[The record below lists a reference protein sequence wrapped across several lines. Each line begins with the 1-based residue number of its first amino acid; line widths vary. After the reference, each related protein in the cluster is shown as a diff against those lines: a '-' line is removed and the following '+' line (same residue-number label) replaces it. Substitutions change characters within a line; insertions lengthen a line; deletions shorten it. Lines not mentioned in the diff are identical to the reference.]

1 MTQDNKLLPTE
12 KNIEDYELLNEMLSS
27 LAHELRE
34 LSKKKQEGVLNLTK
48 VKMVNRVLKP
58 LKEEILKNEPSQ
70 NFLDLLNEED
80 IPNNS
85 DAVLIISQ
93 YETALKEYNNKYYVK
108 DPRNR
113 YSHIWNTQENPV
125 SELHEEYEDDDE
137 YEE

>member
-34 LSKKKQEGVLNLTK
+34 LSKKKQEGALNLTK

-70 NFLDLLNEED
+70 NFLDLLNEEE

-93 YETALKEYNNKYYVK
+93 YQTAFREYQNKYYVR
-108 DPRNR
+108 DPRDGYNK
-113 YSHIWNTQENPV
+113 IWNSQENPV
-125 SELHEEYEDDDE
+125 DELREEYEDDDE

>member
-34 LSKKKQEGVLNLTK
+34 LSKKKQEGALNLTK

-70 NFLDLLNEED
+70 NFLDLLNEEE

-85 DAVLIISQ
+85 DAVLIFSQ
-93 YETALKEYNNKYYVK
+93 YETALKEYKNKYYVR

-113 YSHIWNTQENPV
+113 YSNIWNTQENPV
-125 SELHEEYEDDDE
+125 DELREEYEDDDE